1 MKRFTLAL
9 LPITLLALGLAT
21 ACDSNCNSG
30 SRNSSSTKRTISVSA
45 DATIKAKPDLAK
57 FSFGVSTDG
66 TSSSQALNANSLLMR
81 KVIAAIK
88 KEGVASR
95 DIQTEQVNVYPK
107 TDSNGNT
114 TGYSASNTVS
124 VSLHEVLKAGRLI
137 TSVTDAGANLE
148 SGPTFSLE
156 RTDLTYE
163 KALNEALDKAHAKAA
178 SMADHVGLKL
188 GKPTTIKE
196 GVENVERLYS
206 ADTMTASKATS
217 LAVPV
222 KRGRVEVSASVSVVY
237 TVS

>member
-1 MKRFTLAL
+1 MMKRSTLAL
-9 LPITLLALGLAT
+9 VVIALLVLGLAS
-21 ACDSNCNSG
+21 ACG
-30 SRNSSSTKRTISVSA
+30 SSSSSSSTRRTISVSA

-66 TSSSQALNANSLLMR
+66 ASSSQALAANSSAMR

-88 KEGVASR
+88 KEGVAAR
-95 DIQTEQVNVYPK
+95 DIQTQQVNVYPK

-124 VSLHEVLKAGRLI
+124 VDLHEVLKAGRLI

-156 RTDLTYE
+156 KTDLTYE

-178 SMADHVGLKL
+178 SMADHVGLSL
-188 GKPTTIKE
+188 GKPATIKE
-196 GVENVERLYS
+196 GVENVVRLYA
-206 ADTMTASKATS
+206 ADTMTASKAPS

-222 KRGRVEVSASVSVVY
+222 QRGRVEVSASVTVVY
-237 TVS
+237 SAS

>member
-1 MKRFTLAL
+1 MMKRSTLAL
-9 LPITLLALGLAT
+9 VVIALLVLGLAS
-21 ACDSNCNSG
+21 ACG
-30 SRNSSSTKRTISVSA
+30 SSSSSSSTRRTISVSA

-66 TSSSQALNANSLLMR
+66 ASSSQALAANSSAMR

-88 KEGVASR
+88 KEGVAAR
-95 DIQTEQVNVYPK
+95 DIQTQQVNVYPK

-124 VSLHEVLKAGRLI
+124 VDLHEVLKAGRLI

-156 RTDLTYE
+156 KTDLTYE

-237 TVS
+237 TMS